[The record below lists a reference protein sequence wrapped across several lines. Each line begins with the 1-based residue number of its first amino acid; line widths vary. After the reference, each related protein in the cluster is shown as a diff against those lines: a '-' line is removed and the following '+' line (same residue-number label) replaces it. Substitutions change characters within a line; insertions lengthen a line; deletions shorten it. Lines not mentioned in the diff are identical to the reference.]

1 MLRLEKYLF
10 YGLVILALTIVLIPQ
25 YYITGDGPSHTYN
38 AKVLFDFVFNH
49 NRAFYKEFYTIN
61 RNLDP
66 NWASHLLIGF
76 FLQVVPYWLADKL
89 FQIMYVLLFAF
100 GFRYCIQSIS
110 RENTFLSFLF
120 FPFLFTLAFQEG
132 FYNYSL
138 ALGLMC
144 WTFGYFV
151 RNKHRLDNPSTQCT
165 LSLLLLI
172 TAFSHG
178 MPVMY
183 VMMMILL
190 VWLSEN
196 FRLFIPLDFRKLST
210 HLSRLSLLFM
220 PSLLMIFLFMI
231 KRGTGREPHV
241 LSVGQKF
248 LNFLTFYASQSTRHA
263 EIFPAIACGIL
274 LLSFLFVLIFTRIK
288 VNIQPK
294 MNLGYV
300 FVFMFVF
307 TFISYL
313 ACPQSIG
320 GAGSIDIRLAFLP
333 PLFMLLY
340 FATKKWTE
348 LTKTIFISVSFLISC
363 TFLIIRFPYVMK
375 ANAIGKEIMKASDF
389 IEDNSVVLNLHFDYW
404 QQLPGN
410 DSLFHQDGSFLHFSD
425 YLGAMEDKHLILLN
439 NYEAEI
445 NYFPVN
451 WQPGKNPRE
460 SVAGFIQG
468 ALPPCGDYSLYEKQ
482 VNHPIS
488 YIVFQNWRQEAL
500 LNPCVKSL
508 VEKINSGFTKVFES
522 KNRYVIVFKR
532 R

>member
-1 MLRLEKYLF
+1 MLRFEKYLF
-10 YGLVILALTIVLIPQ
+10 YVLVLLALSILIIPQ

-38 AKVLFDFVFNH
+38 ARVLFDYVFNH
-49 NRAFYKEFYTIN
+49 DRAFYKEFYTIN

-66 NWASHLLIGF
+66 NWTSHLLIGF
-76 FLQVVPYWLADKL
+76 FLQAMPYWLADKL
-89 FQIMYVLLFAF
+89 FQIIYVLLFSF
-100 GFRYCIQSIS
+100 GFRYCIQSVS

-138 ALGLMC
+138 ALALMC
-144 WTFGYFV
+144 WTFGYYI
-151 RNKHRLDNPSTQCT
+151 RNKHHLDNPSKQFA

-178 MPVMY
+178 MPVIY
-183 VMMMILL
+183 VMIMISL
-190 VWLSEN
+190 VWLIEN
-196 FRLFIPLDFRKLST
+196 FRLFIPLDFRKLSV
-210 HLSRLSLLFM
+210 HLSRLSLLFL
-220 PSLLMIFLFMI
+220 PAAILILLFLV
-231 KRGTGREPHV
+231 KRGLGREPHI
-241 LSVGQKF
+241 LSIWQKF
-248 LNFLTFYASQSTRHA
+248 LNFITFYASQSTRHV
-263 EIFPAIACGIL
+263 EVFPATACGIL
-274 LLSFLFVLIFTRIK
+274 LLSFLFVLFFTRIK

-294 MNLGYV
+294 MGLGYV
-300 FVFMFVF
+300 FLFMFLF

-313 ACPQSIG
+313 TCPQSIG

-333 PLFMLLY
+333 PMFLLFY

-348 LTKTIFISVSFLISC
+348 LAKMIFIYASYFISC
-363 TFLIIRFPYVMK
+363 TFLIIRFPYVLK
-375 ANAIGKEIMKASDF
+375 ADSIGKEIMKASNF
-389 IEDNSVVLNLHFDYW
+389 IEDKSVVLNLHFDYW
-404 QQLPGN
+404 QQLPGK

-425 YLGAMEDKHLILLN
+425 YLGAVNNKHLILLN

-451 WQPGKNPRE
+451 WQAGKNPRE
-460 SVAGFIQG
+460 SVSGFIQG
-468 ALPPCGDYSLYEKQ
+468 VLPPCGDYSLYEKQ
-482 VNHPIS
+482 VNHQIN
-488 YIVFQNWRQEAL
+488 YIVFQNWRQDAL
-500 LNPCVKSL
+500 FNPCAKSL